1 MGKFINPFTDVGF
14 KRIFGQEINKDL
26 LIDFLNA
33 LLEGERQVKDIT
45 FLDKEQLPVF
55 EDDRKLICDVYCTD
69 ENGEQFIVEMQ
80 NQSHLNFRSRTV
92 YYLSQAV
99 ARQGEKGSRWMY
111 DLKAVYGVFFLNFP
125 MPGTKAHKLRT
136 DIVLCDRDT
145 HELFSDKM
153 RYIFI
158 ELPSFAKEEEEC
170 ANDFERWIYVLK
182 NMDTLK
188 RMPFRARK
196 SVFEKL
202 EEVVT
207 LSSLTRAEREK
218 YDESLKTYRDRLAEL
233 AFAQQEGREKG
244 RAEGR
249 AEGLAEGMEKGLAK
263 GMEKGLAEGME
274 KGLAEGMEK
283 GYEKAQLKNARSMKA
298 AGISPELIVQI
309 TGLTPEAIAEL

>member
-55 EDDRKLICDVYCTD
+55 EDDRKLIYDVYCTD
-69 ENGEQFIVEMQ
+69 GNGEQFIVEMQ

-136 DIVLCDRDT
+136 DIVLSDRDT

-170 ANDFERWIYVLK
+170 ANDFER
-182 NMDTLK
+182 

-244 RAEGR
+244 RAEG
-249 AEGLAEGMEKGLAK
+249 LAEGRAEEK
-263 GMEKGLAEGME
+263 
-274 KGLAEGMEK
+274 
-283 GYEKAQLKNARSMKA
+283 LKNARNMKA

-309 TGLTPEAIAEL
+309 TGLTPEAIADL

>member
-1 MGKFINPFTDVGF
+1 
-14 KRIFGQEINKDL
+14 
-26 LIDFLNA
+26 
-33 LLEGERQVKDIT
+33 
-45 FLDKEQLPVF
+45 
-55 EDDRKLICDVYCTD
+55 
-69 ENGEQFIVEMQ
+69 
-80 NQSHLNFRSRTV
+80 
-92 YYLSQAV
+92 
-99 ARQGEKGSRWMY
+99 MY

-136 DIVLCDRDT
+136 DIVLSDRDT

-244 RAEGR
+244 RAEG
-249 AEGLAEGMEKGLAK
+249 LAEGRAEEK
-263 GMEKGLAEGME
+263 
-274 KGLAEGMEK
+274 
-283 GYEKAQLKNARSMKA
+283 LKNARNMKA

>member
-55 EDDRKLICDVYCTD
+55 EDDRKLIYDVYCTD

-125 MPGTKAHKLRT
+125 CPARRRT
-136 DIVLCDRDT
+136 SFARTSCSPTATRT
-145 HELFSDKM
+145 SCSAT
-153 RYIFI
+153 RCATSSSSC
-158 ELPSFAKEEEEC
+158 LPSP
-170 ANDFERWIYVLK
+170 R
-182 NMDTLK
+182 
-188 RMPFRARK
+188 RRR
-196 SVFEKL
+196 
-202 EEVVT
+202 
-207 LSSLTRAEREK
+207 
-218 YDESLKTYRDRLAEL
+218 
-233 AFAQQEGREKG
+233 
-244 RAEGR
+244 
-249 AEGLAEGMEKGLAK
+249 
-263 GMEKGLAEGME
+263 
-274 KGLAEGMEK
+274 
-283 GYEKAQLKNARSMKA
+283 NARM
-298 AGISPELIVQI
+298 ISNV
-309 TGLTPEAIAEL
+309 GFMC

>member
-55 EDDRKLICDVYCTD
+55 EDDRKLIYDVYCTD
-69 ENGEQFIVEMQ
+69 ENDEQFIVEMQ

-92 YYLSQAV
+92 YYLSQAI
-99 ARQGEKGSRWMY
+99 ARQGERGSKWMY

-125 MPGTKAHKLRT
+125 MPGTKAHKLRM
-136 DIVLCDRDT
+136 DIVLSDRDT

-158 ELPSFAKEEEEC
+158 ELPSFAKEEDEC
-170 ANDFERWIYVLK
+170 VNDFERWIYVLK

-233 AFAQQEGREKG
+233 AFAQQEGMEKGIAKG

-249 AEGLAEGMEKGLAK
+249 AEGLAE

-283 GYEKAQLKNARSMKA
+283 GYEQAQLKNARSMKA
-298 AGISPELIVQI
+298 AGISPELIAQI

>member
-55 EDDRKLICDVYCTD
+55 EDDRKLIYDVYCTD
-69 ENGEQFIVEMQ
+69 ENDEQFIVEMQ

-136 DIVLCDRDT
+136 DIVLSDRDT

-158 ELPSFAKEEEEC
+158 ELPSFAKEEDEC
-170 ANDFERWIYVLK
+170 VNDFERWIYVLK

-218 YDESLKTYRDRLAEL
+218 YDESLKTYRDRLAEM

-244 RAEGR
+244 RAE
-249 AEGLAEGMEKGLAK
+249 EK
-263 GMEKGLAEGME
+263 
-274 KGLAEGMEK
+274 
-283 GYEKAQLKNARSMKA
+283 LKNARSMKA
-298 AGISPELIVQI
+298 AGISPELIAQI

>member
-55 EDDRKLICDVYCTD
+55 EDDRKLIYDVYCTD

-136 DIVLCDRDT
+136 DIVLSDRDT

-233 AFAQQEGREKG
+233 AFAQQEGMEKGIAKG

-249 AEGLAEGMEKGLAK
+249 AEGLAEGMEKG
-263 GMEKGLAEGME
+263 
-274 KGLAEGMEK
+274 
-283 GYEKAQLKNARSMKA
+283 YEQAQLKNARSMKA
-298 AGISPELIVQI
+298 AGISPELIAQI

>member
-55 EDDRKLICDVYCTD
+55 EDDRKLIYDVYCTD

-125 MPGTKAHKLRT
+125 MPGTKAHKLRM
-136 DIVLCDRDT
+136 DIVLSDRDT

-158 ELPSFAKEEEEC
+158 ELPSFAKEEDEC
-170 ANDFERWIYVLK
+170 MNDFERWIYVLK

-244 RAEGR
+244 RAE
-249 AEGLAEGMEKGLAK
+249 EK
-263 GMEKGLAEGME
+263 
-274 KGLAEGMEK
+274 
-283 GYEKAQLKNARSMKA
+283 LKNARSMKA
-298 AGISPELIVQI
+298 AGISPELIAKI
-309 TGLTPEAIAEL
+309 TGLPPEAIAEL

>member
-1 MGKFINPFTDVGF
+1 MN
-14 KRIFGQEINKDL
+14 
-26 LIDFLNA
+26 
-33 LLEGERQVKDIT
+33 
-45 FLDKEQLPVF
+45 
-55 EDDRKLICDVYCTD
+55 LICPVL
-69 ENGEQFIVEMQ
+69 GL
-80 NQSHLNFRSRTV
+80 H
-92 YYLSQAV
+92 YL
-99 ARQGEKGSRWMY
+99 RR
-111 DLKAVYGVFFLNFP
+111 
-125 MPGTKAHKLRT
+125 KLRT
-136 DIVLCDRDT
+136 DTVLSDRDT

-153 RYIFI
+153 HYIFI
-158 ELPSFAKEEEEC
+158 ELPSFDKEEEG

-233 AFAQQEGREKG
+233 AFAQQEGMEKGIAKG
-244 RAEGR
+244 RAE
-249 AEGLAEGMEKGLAK
+249 
-263 GMEKGLAEGME
+263 
-274 KGLAEGMEK
+274 GLAEGMEK

>member
-55 EDDRKLICDVYCTD
+55 EDDRKLIYDVYCTD

-136 DIVLCDRDT
+136 DIVLSDRDT

-233 AFAQQEGREKG
+233 AFAQREGREKG

-249 AEGLAEGMEKGLAK
+249 AEEKL
-263 GMEKGLAEGME
+263 
-274 KGLAEGMEK
+274 
-283 GYEKAQLKNARSMKA
+283 
-298 AGISPELIVQI
+298 
-309 TGLTPEAIAEL
+309 

>member
-26 LIDFLNA
+26 LVDFLNA

-55 EDDRKLICDVYCTD
+55 EDDRKLIYDVYCTD
-69 ENGEQFIVEMQ
+69 ENDEQFIVEMQ

-92 YYLSQAV
+92 YYLSQAI
-99 ARQGEKGSRWMY
+99 ARQGERGSKWMY

-136 DIVLCDRDT
+136 DIVLSDRDT

-158 ELPSFAKEEEEC
+158 ELPSFAKEEDEC
-170 ANDFERWIYVLK
+170 MNDFERWIYVLK

-218 YDESLKTYRDRLAEL
+218 YDESLKTYRDRLAEM

-249 AEGLAEGMEKGLAK
+249 AEEK
-263 GMEKGLAEGME
+263 
-274 KGLAEGMEK
+274 
-283 GYEKAQLKNARSMKA
+283 LKNARSMKA
-298 AGISPELIVQI
+298 AGISPELIAQI

>member
-55 EDDRKLICDVYCTD
+55 EDDRKLIYDVYCTD

-136 DIVLCDRDT
+136 DIVLSDRDT

-158 ELPSFAKEEEEC
+158 ELPSFDKEEDEC
-170 ANDFERWIYVLK
+170 VNDFERWIYVLK
-182 NMDTLK
+182 NMDT
-188 RMPFRARK
+188 
-196 SVFEKL
+196 
-202 EEVVT
+202 
-207 LSSLTRAEREK
+207 
-218 YDESLKTYRDRLAEL
+218 
-233 AFAQQEGREKG
+233 
-244 RAEGR
+244 
-249 AEGLAEGMEKGLAK
+249 
-263 GMEKGLAEGME
+263 
-274 KGLAEGMEK
+274 
-283 GYEKAQLKNARSMKA
+283 
-298 AGISPELIVQI
+298 
-309 TGLTPEAIAEL
+309 